1 VLHQPERALLTLAN
15 HRKRFPRGSLRAEVM
30 LAQIEW
36 LVSSGQSAQALPLV
50 EEALGS
56 GLLRE
61 RTSELEQMR
70 DRLRRD
76 GAQLERR

>member
-1 VLHQPERALLTLAN
+1 
-15 HRKRFPRGSLRAEVM
+15 
-30 LAQIEW
+30 
-36 LVSSGQSAQALPLV
+36 LV

-76 GAQLERR
+76 GAQLEQR

>member
-1 VLHQPERALLTLAN
+1 
-15 HRKRFPRGSLRAEVM
+15 M

-76 GAQLERR
+76 GAQLEQR